1 MAIPYFDKLSTR
13 MTIKNNK
20 NLHMNIKKSI
30 AAILIASSSVVL
42 AQANQVQNAS
52 NYLRNKEFDK
62 AKIAADAAAVH
73 ESSINNPKLWMYR
86 GKIYQELYFS
96 KEAAIRA
103 LDAEA
108 EEKAL
113 ESYITCLKLDK
124 DNVYKDEVKGLIV
137 QAVAAASNKANM
149 YSQTKEYD
157 KALKCYDLI
166 ENALPYDY
174 DQGMKRA
181 NITKEKLLYYK
192 FDMFKYAANK
202 EKTKEYADKLIA
214 IKYKDAKIYTD
225 MVKLSL
231 IDRDTTRALD
241 YIGKGKLMFEDN
253 MDLINQEI
261 NIYLARNK
269 TNELK
274 DKLTAAI
281 ELSPDNEVMHA
292 ILANLYQKTNEKE
305 KAEAEYLKSLEIKPD
320 YEIANYNLGV
330 MYFNIGNEWNDKL
343 GALPPKETVKAKEYE
358 TKANEYF
365 KKAVV
370 NFEKSYEVSPD
381 KATKQQLRKLFLRLG
396 ETEKADK
403 YK

>member
-1 MAIPYFDKLSTR
+1 
-13 MTIKNNK
+13 
-20 NLHMNIKKSI
+20 MNIKTTI
-30 AAILIASSSVVL
+30 TAILIASASVAVS
-42 AQANQVQNAS
+42 QANQVQNAG

-62 AKIAADAAAVH
+62 AKISADAAAVH
-73 ESSINNPKLWMYR
+73 ESTINNSKLWKYR
-86 GKIYQELYFS
+86 GQIYQEIYFS
-96 KEAAIRA
+96 KDAAVKA
-103 LDAEA
+103 LDNEA

-113 ESYITCLKLDK
+113 ESYVTCFKNDK
-124 DNVYKDEVKGLIV
+124 NNFYKDDERENIKGQIV
-137 QAVAAASNKANM
+137 QASAAVSNKANF
-149 YSQTKEYD
+149 YIQNKEYE
-157 KALKCYDLI
+157 KALKCYDLM
-166 ENALPYDY
+166 EAALIYDF

-181 NITKEKLLYYK
+181 NITKEKLVFNK
-192 FDMFKYAANK
+192 FDMYKYAANK

-214 IKYKDAKIYTD
+214 MKYKDAKIYTD

-231 IDRDTTRALD
+231 IDRDTTKALD
-241 YIGKGKLMFEDN
+241 YIAKGKLMFEDN

-281 ELSPDNEVMHA
+281 EVSPDNEVLHA
-292 ILANLYQKTNEKE
+292 ILANLYQKTNELD
-305 KAEAEYLKSLEIKPD
+305 KAEAEYVKALEIKSD

-330 MYFNIGNEWNDKL
+330 MYFNTGNQWNDKL
-343 GALPPKETVKAKEYE
+343 GALPPKETAKAKEYE
-358 TKANEYF
+358 AKANEYF
-365 KKAVV
+365 RKAVA